1 MAVGIFLA
9 ILFMLLSA
17 GVWIGL
23 SLIGVAWIGMEM
35 FTPRP
40 AGDAMA
46 VTVFG
51 SLSSWTLTALPLFIW
66 MGEILFR
73 SKLSEDM
80 FRALAPWMGRVPGRL
95 LQTNVIGCAIF
106 AAISGS
112 SAATCAT
119 IGKMTLPELKKRG
132 YPDGIAIGSL
142 AGSGTLGLLIPPS
155 IIMIVYGVS
164 ADVSIARLFI
174 AGVIPGI
181 MLALLF
187 GGYVA
192 WWAWRNPSLVPKDDF
207 AGLDFMAKLK
217 QSGGL
222 IPTVLLIVAVLGS
235 IYAGIATATES
246 AAIGVVGAL
255 VLSAVQGS
263 LTRENFFAA
272 LLGATRTTTMIMLI
286 LAGSA
291 FLTIAMGFTGLPRDL
306 ALWVKE
312 QNFSPLMLIAAL
324 TIFFVILGCF
334 LDGIS
339 MVVLTMAVLL
349 PMVQAAGFDLV
360 WFGIFIVLVVE
371 MAQITPPVGFNLFVL
386 QGMTGRNIFWI
397 AKVSLPFF
405 FLMVVAVALIVA
417 FPGLAT
423 WLPSQMLGR

>member
-9 ILFMLLSA
+9 ILFLLLGA

-51 SLSSWTLTALPLFIW
+51 ALSSWTLTALPLFIW

-119 IGKMTLPELKKRG
+119 IGKMTLPELKSRG
-132 YPDGIAIGSL
+132 YPDGISIGSL

-192 WWAWRNPSLVPKDDF
+192 WWAWRNPTEVPKDDF
-207 AGLDFMAKLK
+207 ADLDFMAKVK

-255 VLSAVQGS
+255 ILSAAQGS
-263 LTRENFFAA
+263 LTRENFFGA

-324 TIFFVILGCF
+324 TVFFVILGCF

-397 AKVSLPFF
+397 AKVSMPFF
-405 FLMVVAVALIVA
+405 FLMAVAVALIVM

-423 WLPSQMLGR
+423 WLPSQMLGG